1 MGVYYKVTPAP
12 DGEVYDGGVST
23 TEVQLKHGD
32 ADVGGGIR
40 LHYVEAG
47 EGPLVVLLHGFPE
60 FWYGWRHQIPA
71 LAQAGFRVVAPDMRG
86 YNLSDKP
93 PGWRSYDTGLLADD
107 IAGLIRSFGEQDAY
121 VVGHDWG
128 AAVAYAVAMGHPEV
142 VRRLA
147 ILNVPHPTRMLEGL
161 RTLKQLRKSWYMFF
175 FQIPRLPERL
185 IARDDFS
192 FAKRSLR
199 SDSKDAFT
207 DEDLERYV
215 EAWSQ
220 PGALTG
226 MINYYRAALRRSP
239 GKALARMK
247 PIEAPT
253 LVIWGM
259 RDRHLGSELAEPAP
273 EWVPN
278 VRIERIAEA
287 THWVQHDAP
296 ERVNALLL
304 SSSRSYGVS
313 QMASRGRGQRRANG
327 ATA

>member
-1 MGVYYKVTPAP
+1 LWNYKVTSRA
-12 DGEVYDGGVST
+12 DGEVYDGDVST
-23 TEVQLKHGD
+23 IEAQLSHGD

-47 EGPLVVLLHGFPE
+47 TGPLVVLLHGFPE
-60 FWYGWRHQIPA
+60 FWYSWRRQIGP
-71 LAQAGFRVVAPDMRG
+71 LAEAGYHVVAPDLRG
-86 YNLSDKP
+86 YDLSDKP
-93 PGWRSYDTGLLADD
+93 QGWRAYDASLLAGD

-128 AAVAYAVAMGHPEV
+128 AAVAYAVAMLHPDV
-142 VRRLA
+142 VKRLA
-147 ILNVPHPTRMLEGL
+147 ILNVPHTSRMLEGF
-161 RTLKQLRKSWYMFF
+161 RTLRQLRKSWYMFF
-175 FQIPRLPERL
+175 FQIPRLPEYL
-185 IARDDFS
+185 IGRDDFS

-199 SDSKDAFT
+199 SDSKKAFT

-239 GKALARMK
+239 RATLAAMK
-247 PIEAPT
+247 PIPAPT
-253 LVIWGM
+253 MVIWGM
-259 RDRHLGSELAEPAP
+259 LDRHLGSELAEPAP

-278 VRIERIAEA
+278 LRMERIPQA

-296 ERVNALLL
+296 ERVNELLIDFMGEAG
-304 SSSRSYGVS
+304 S
-313 QMASRGRGQRRANG
+313 
-327 ATA
+327 

>member
-1 MGVYYKVTPAP
+1 MVAM
-12 DGEVYDGGVST
+12 ST
-23 TEVQLKHGD
+23 TGLQVNHGH
-32 ADVGGGIR
+32 AEVGGGVR

-60 FWYGWRHQIPA
+60 FWYSWRHQITP
-71 LAQAGFRVVAPDMRG
+71 LAQAGFHVVAPDMRG

-93 PGWRSYDTGLLADD
+93 QGWRAYDTSLLADD
-107 IAGLIRSFGEQDAY
+107 IAGLIRSFGEQSAY

-128 AAVAYAVAMGHPEV
+128 AAVAYAVAMNHPEV

-147 ILNVPHPTRMLEGL
+147 ILNVPHPTRMLEGF

-175 FQIPRLPERL
+175 FQIPWLPEYM
-185 IARDDFS
+185 ARRDE
-192 FAKRSLR
+192 FAFGKRSLR
-199 SDSKDAFT
+199 ADSKKAFS

-226 MINYYRAALRRSP
+226 AINYYRAALRRSP
-239 GKALARMK
+239 GKALAQMK
-247 PIEAPT
+247 PIEAQT

-259 RDRHLGSELAEPAP
+259 LDRHLGSELAEPAP

-278 VRIERIAEA
+278 VRVERIPDA

-296 ERVNALLL
+296 ERVNELLVEFFGDD
-304 SSSRSYGVS
+304 RP
-313 QMASRGRGQRRANG
+313 
-327 ATA
+327 